1 MTSKLLSI
9 IGEKYPLDPIEAG
22 DLATLKVKGMRFEIR
37 AYHAEGLG
45 HVSVMSA
52 KGLFGLMKMD
62 TLMIVP
68 DDIDLPLY
76 SYDRIYAM
84 GKDILILEL
93 YDTMTAPADLSSLAE
108 IKEKFSRFEE
118 RALGEHWYDSIKL
131 PESISKKER
140 KKLSPGL
147 DELALD
153 HFTAYLAAP
162 VDPVSDKERKA
173 KLSADYVIG
182 LLEKGGA
189 PTNIFKKALGREK
202 TERLF
207 RDVLFGI
214 G

>member
-22 DLATLKVKGMRFEIR
+22 DLATLKVRGMRFEVR
-37 AYHAEGLG
+37 AYHAKGLG

-52 KGLFGLMKMD
+52 KGFFGLMKMD

-76 SYDRIYAM
+76 SYDRIYVM
-84 GKDILILEL
+84 GKDILIVEL
-93 YDTMTAPADLSSLAE
+93 YDTMTAPADLSLLAE
-108 IKEKFSRFEE
+108 IKENFSRFEE
-118 RALGEHWYDSIKL
+118 RDLGEHWYDSIKL

-140 KKLSPGL
+140 KKLSPEL

-153 HFTAYLAAP
+153 HFTAYLTAP
-162 VDPVSDKERKA
+162 ADPVSDKERKA
-173 KLSADYVIG
+173 KLSSDYVIG
-182 LLEKGGA
+182 LLEKGGT
-189 PTNIFKKALGREK
+189 PTKIFQKALGREK

-207 RDVLFGI
+207 RDLLFGI